1 MTDDLILSDDH
12 VAGLLVEEAQRGQGA
27 SGSGAFPAERRPA
40 NMPRPNT
47 RFLQKIIQAGAREA
61 ERVKEKQPEPKR
73 QESSRKTKTRDHD
86 LRKRQMSGIHA
97 ILGESAKQGDRDGR
111 PSSSREDRDQ
121 GRGRRRRDER
131 PETRDG
137 DLLARGSDHRNRHG
151 RLTDDR
157 HTSRDDERTGRRSRR
172 DSDRPASEESDHELI
187 GPAPPPKLRGR
198 GTIGGAADLDRRFS
212 ASYDPKMDANPDSD
226 VGGDWDDA
234 VEAFRDRLKL
244 KQNQEHRMRDAGFPE
259 DQIRRAAHGGE
270 KTEKDVVWSKAGEKR
285 DWDRGK
291 TVDDD
296 GSMDMEQPSTLF
308 SEDY

>member
-1 MTDDLILSDDH
+1 
-12 VAGLLVEEAQRGQGA
+12 
-27 SGSGAFPAERRPA
+27 
-40 NMPRPNT
+40 
-47 RFLQKIIQAGAREA
+47 
-61 ERVKEKQPEPKR
+61 
-73 QESSRKTKTRDHD
+73 
-86 LRKRQMSGIHA
+86 
-97 ILGESAKQGDRDGR
+97 
-111 PSSSREDRDQ
+111 
-121 GRGRRRRDER
+121 
-131 PETRDG
+131 
-137 DLLARGSDHRNRHG
+137 
-151 RLTDDR
+151 
-157 HTSRDDERTGRRSRR
+157 
-172 DSDRPASEESDHELI
+172 
-187 GPAPPPKLRGR
+187 
-198 GTIGGAADLDRRFS
+198 
-212 ASYDPKMDANPDSD
+212 MDANPDSD